1 MADGSLDLGDE
12 LEIDPGCW
20 HALTVEAV
28 MFMLA
33 MAGLTAEVLP
43 S

>member
-1 MADGSLDLGDE
+1 MTDLGDE
-12 LEIDPGCW
+12 LAVDPGCW

-33 MAGLTAEVLP
+33 MAGLTTEMITYD
-43 S
+43 